1 MAHRELEFRGINR
14 EHLIMYM
21 EELGGILEPG
31 RKPVCFQGKQW
42 QMEIIHEGEITF
54 TPVFKVNTM
63 VIRFTADSNTLLDE
77 LIKQFRFK
85 TTRIGG

>member
-1 MAHRELEFRGINR
+1 MVNRELEFRGINR
-14 EHLIMYM
+14 DHLIMYI
-21 EELGGILEPG
+21 EELGGTLDPRG
-31 RKPVCFQGKQW
+31 TVYQGEQW

-63 VIRFTADSNTLLDE
+63 VIRFSAGSENKLEE
-77 LIKQFRFK
+77 LIKQFRLK